1 MKPLLNQPVAAV
13 VFDMDGVL
21 TQTRGLHLRAWTELF
36 DAELPRLVTAP
47 EPFTPS
53 DYELH
58 VDGRS
63 REAGVRTLL
72 AARGVPAAVLTD
84 DLVARLAARKQEI
97 FETLLGDAGALV
109 APGAPDL
116 LRALAA
122 AHVAIGVAT
131 ASKNA
136 RRILTGTGLLAH
148 IDALVD
154 GADAETLGLA
164 SKPAPD
170 LFREACRRLG
180 VPPGRSALV
189 EDSEPGI
196 TAGVAG
202 GFRSVIG
209 VAAEPARA
217 AALRRADADDV
228 VADVGRIAVT
238 ADGVLERRGPADT
251 WVLRFE
257 APDRKDEPTRESL
270 CTLANGSW
278 GTRGAADEAAAGS
291 GSRPGTYLAGVY
303 DATES
308 EPASAEEIVNAP
320 NWLPLRFR
328 STDGDWWRA
337 DGPETVSFVQELD
350 LRQGMLRRTVTNRD
364 AAGRETRV
372 RFRRIVSQADPGLA
386 AVRLTITP
394 LNWSGAIH
402 VRAGVDAGVR
412 NTAIDNARPG
422 TALSDGRRRFAVRNG
437 REVGADA
444 LLVEVETLTSGVHI
458 ALGHRLCAYRGDDRI
473 PLDLHF
479 AASGDEFAHE
489 FDVDVR
495 KQESIDIEKV
505 VALSTSRD
513 RAIRSPAKA
522 ATTALAR
529 APRFAALMREHSRAW
544 EALWSAFAVG
554 VEPEGA
560 HSLALHVNTFHV
572 VQTLLGA
579 HADLDAGVPARGLN
593 GEAYGGHVFWDE
605 LFVYPLLSLRRP
617 DMTRAL
623 LRYRTRRLPEAAIAA
638 AAAGTG
644 GVRFPWQSATTGEDV
659 TPEQLYNPRTGH
671 WMPDHSHLQRHVG
684 LAVAYS
690 AWQHYQTTGDADYL
704 AWEGAPLIVGVAR
717 HFASLAEWDAA
728 AERYSLRGV
737 MGPDEFHDG
746 PPEHAG
752 EGLTDNVYTNAM
764 TAWLLL
770 RAEDTVRIL
779 STRPDPS
786 AYDTLRISAGEAE
799 RWARI
804 SKRLRIVFN
813 ADGTLSQ
820 FDGYDRLQTL
830 DLEAYRARYGDVGRL
845 DLILNAEG
853 DTTNRYQV
861 SKQPDCLMLLYLFSA
876 EELRELFGHL
886 GYELDAETIRRTV
899 DRYSRTS
906 TYGSTLSNVVHSWLE
921 VRRDRTRSWQFL
933 QRTLAS
939 DLDDIQGGTTA
950 NGIHLAAMAG
960 SVDLLTRCYAGVETR
975 ADMLWFHPLLPTE
988 LESLQ
993 FAITY
998 RTHRLEV
1005 AISHETL
1012 TIRSAAGFADP
1023 VRVMVEGQPVLLH
1036 TGESRSFEL

>member
-1 MKPLLNQPVAAV
+1 MEPLLNQPVAAV

-36 DAELPRLVTAP
+36 DAELPRLMPAP

-63 REAGVRTLL
+63 RETGVRTFL
-72 AARGVPAAVLTD
+72 AARGVPAAMVTE
-84 DLVARLAARKQEI
+84 DLVARLATRKQEI

-109 APGAPDL
+109 APGALDL
-116 LRALAA
+116 LQALAA
-122 AHVAIGVAT
+122 AHVVIGVAT

-136 RRILTGTGLLAH
+136 RRILTGTGLLPL

-170 LFREACRRLG
+170 LFAEACRRLV

-189 EDSEPGI
+189 EDSIPGI
-196 TAGVAG
+196 SAGVAG

-209 VAAEPARA
+209 IAADPARA

-238 ADGVLERRGPADT
+238 ADGVLERRGPAET

-257 APDRKDEPTRESL
+257 APDREAEPTRESL

-278 GTRGAADEAAAGS
+278 GTRGAADEVAAGP
-291 GSRPGTYLAGVY
+291 GHRPGTYLAGVY
-303 DATES
+303 DATEG
-308 EPASAEEIVNAP
+308 EPASSEEIVNAP
-320 NWLPLRFR
+320 NWLPLRLR
-328 STDGDWWRA
+328 PVDGDWWRA
-337 DGPETVSFVQELD
+337 DGQETVSFVQELD
-350 LRQGMLRRTVTNRD
+350 LRQGMLRRTFTTRD
-364 AAGRETRV
+364 THGRVTRV
-372 RFRRIVSQADPGLA
+372 RFRRIVSQAEPGLA

-394 LNWSGAIH
+394 LNWSGAIRL
-402 VRAGVDAGVR
+402 RAGVDAGVR
-412 NTAIDNARPG
+412 NTAIDTARPG
-422 TALSDGRRRFAVRNG
+422 IVLADGRRRFVVRNG
-437 REVGADA
+437 REVGADT

-473 PLDLHF
+473 PLDLRF
-479 AASGDEFAHE
+479 TPSGDEFAHE

-495 KQESIDIEKV
+495 ERESIDIEKV

-513 RAIRSPAKA
+513 RAIRSPANA

-529 APRFAALMREHSRAW
+529 APRFADLLHDHSRAW
-544 EALWSAFAVG
+544 EALWSEFAVG
-554 VEPEGA
+554 VEPEGE
-560 HSLALHVNTFHV
+560 HSLALHLNTFHV

-579 HADLDAGVPARGLN
+579 RDDLDAGVPARGLH

-623 LRYRTRRLPEAAIAA
+623 LRYRTRRLPEAAVAA
-638 AAAGTG
+638 AAAGTD

-659 TPEQLYNPRTGH
+659 TPEQLYNPRTGQ

-728 AERYSLRGV
+728 AERYTLRGV

-752 EGLTDNVYTNAM
+752 DGLTDNVYTNAM

-770 RAEDTVRIL
+770 RAEDTIRIL

-786 AYDTLRISAGEAE
+786 AYDALRISAGEVE

-813 ADGTLSQ
+813 TDGTLSQ

-830 DLEAYRARYGDVGRL
+830 DLEAYRARYGNIGRL

-876 EELRELFGHL
+876 EELRELLGHL

-921 VRRDRTRSWQFL
+921 ARRDRTRSWHFL

-950 NGIHLAAMAG
+950 NGIHMAAMAG
-960 SVDLLTRCYAGVETR
+960 SVDLLTRCYAGIEAR

-1005 AISHETL
+1005 TISHEQL